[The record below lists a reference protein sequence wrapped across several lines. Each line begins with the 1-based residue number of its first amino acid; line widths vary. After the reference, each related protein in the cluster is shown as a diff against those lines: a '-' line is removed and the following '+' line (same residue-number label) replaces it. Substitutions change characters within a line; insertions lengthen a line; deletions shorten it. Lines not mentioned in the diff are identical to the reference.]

1 MLRFE
6 NVQKLYGS
14 FLALDIPSFT
24 INKGLTWL
32 KGENGSGKTT
42 LLKMIA
48 GLHPFKGSI
57 ILNDNLTIKKQR
69 QQFLSLVNYAE
80 AEPLYPS
87 FLTAQDLVKLYCHA
101 KKGDIQQTQQ
111 LLQQLH
117 IYDAYKKPLGAYSS
131 GMIKKLSLALAFT
144 GNPQLI
150 LLDEP
155 LITID
160 VDAVNIICSI
170 IQRMEEQNVSFIIT
184 SHQSVEQHQLSF
196 NQTLLAADRTVVNI
210 S

>member
-6 NVQKLYGS
+6 NVQKLYGN

-24 INKGLTWL
+24 INNGLVWL

-48 GLHPFKGSI
+48 GLHPFKGTI
-57 ILNDNLTIKKQR
+57 LLNDNLPIKNQR

-87 FLTAQDLVKLYCHA
+87 FLTARDLVKLYCHA
-101 KKGDIQQTQQ
+101 KKGDIQHTQR

-117 IYDAYKKPLGAYSS
+117 IYDDYKKPLGAYSS

-160 VDAVNIICSI
+160 ADAVNVICAV
-170 IQRMEEQNVSFIIT
+170 IQQHVEKGVSFIIT
-184 SHQSVEQHQLSF
+184 SHQAVEQYQLPF
-196 NQTLLAADRTVVNI
+196 NQVLLVANRTIINI
-210 S
+210 N

>member
-6 NVQKLYGS
+6 NVQKLYGN

-24 INKGLTWL
+24 INNGLAWL

-48 GLHPFKGSI
+48 GLHPFKGTI
-57 ILNDNLTIKKQR
+57 LLNDNLTIKKER
-69 QQFLSLVNYAE
+69 QQFLSFVNYAE

-87 FLTAQDLVKLYCHA
+87 FLTAEDLVKLYCQA
-101 KKGDIQQTQQ
+101 KKGDIQQTLQ

-117 IYDAYKKPLGAYSS
+117 IYNDYKKPLGAYSS

-144 GNPQLI
+144 GSPQLI

-160 VDAVNIICSI
+160 ADAMNVICAV
-170 IQRMEEQNVSFIIT
+170 IQQHVEKGISFIIT
-184 SHQSVEQHQLSF
+184 SHQAVEQYQLPF
-196 NQTLLAADRTVVNI
+196 NQTLLAANRTIINTN
-210 S
+210 

>member
-6 NVQKLYGS
+6 NVQKLYGN

-24 INKGLTWL
+24 INNGLVWL

-48 GLHPFKGSI
+48 GLHPFKGTI
-57 ILNDNLTIKKQR
+57 LLNDNLTIKNQR

-87 FLTAQDLVKLYCHA
+87 FLTARDLVKLYCHA
-101 KKGDIQQTQQ
+101 KKGDIQHTQR

-117 IYDAYKKPLGAYSS
+117 IYDDYKKPLGAYSS

-160 VDAVNIICSI
+160 ADAVNVICAV
-170 IQRMEEQNVSFIIT
+170 IQ
-184 SHQSVEQHQLSF
+184 QHAFKLSPA
-196 NQTLLAADRTVVNI
+196 LL
-210 S
+210 